1 MRSNFV
7 ERERVE
13 RVQTQ
18 DLVERAT
25 DGDREAFGELVRI
38 HQHEVYTLAVRLIR
52 DRDQA
57 SDVAQDAFVRAWR
70 AMPKFRGDAKFSTWM
85 YRITVNTAWTH
96 RSRESKVRLDSLESL
111 SDDPVSTSLDPE
123 RAAESVSAGP
133 QIKQALMDLTES
145 VRTVVVLKDVYDWSH
160 SEIAEHLDI
169 SVTAAKVRLHRGR
182 KDLRSTLSGYADG
195 VA

>member
-1 MRSNFV
+1 M

-13 RVQTQ
+13 PVPVR
-18 DLVERAT
+18 DLVERARA
-25 DGDREAFGELVRI
+25 GDRDAFGELVRI
-38 HQHEVYTLAVRLIR
+38 HQHEVYTLAVRLVR

-57 SDVAQDAFVRAWR
+57 SDISQDAFVRAWR
-70 AMPKFRGDAKFSTWM
+70 AMPRFRGDAKFSTWM

-96 RSRESKVRLDSLESL
+96 RSRETRVRMDPLENL
-111 SDDPVSTSLDPE
+111 ADDPVATSLDPL

-133 QIKQALMDLTES
+133 KITEALMGLSEP

-160 SEIAEHLDI
+160 GEIAEHLGI

-182 KDLRSTLSGYADG
+182 KDLRSKLAAYVDG
-195 VA
+195 AS